1 MKPPNPHDLFIQKIF
16 SQKEESIAFL
26 KTALSPNISNLL
38 DFSKLEH
45 TKESFIG
52 DEYKE
57 SRTDILYR
65 IPLKSGSEIYTYILF
80 EHKSYYD
87 PNIFTQLLRYL
98 SEIYQWQ
105 KKNLGKY
112 QVVLPFVF
120 YHGKRGWDLGIQFLD
135 MFQLSQDERF
145 LSEYIPNF
153 ALHLY
158 QLMPESEDFPTD
170 ILSLKLYLRIL
181 QNIRNEPDQFI
192 QALQKTTMD
201 LSEEKTAWKRLEILR
216 TILEYIFNARKDA
229 EKYYDVEIYKGVEE
243 EYMTFLEK
251 LKYEGVKLGIEKG
264 KMVGKIE
271 GKQEGKLEDARL
283 MKIKGYPISDILE
296 ITKLTEDQLREN
308 GILD

>member
-1 MKPPNPHDLFIQKIF
+1 MTPPNPHDLFIRKIF

-26 KTALSPNISNLL
+26 ETALSPNISKLL

-45 TKESFIG
+45 TKESYIG
-52 DEYKE
+52 EEYKE

-65 IPLKSGSEIYTYILF
+65 IPLKSGSEIYIYILF

-105 KKNLGKY
+105 RKNFGKY

-135 MFQLSQDERF
+135 LFQLSQDERF

-158 QLMPESEDFPTD
+158 QLMPDSEDFSTD

-181 QNIRNEPDQFI
+181 RNIRTEPDLFI
-192 QALQKTTMD
+192 HALQKTTKD
-201 LSEEKTAWKRLEILR
+201 LSEEKTAWKKLEILR
-216 TILEYIFNARKDA
+216 TILEYMDKARMDA
-229 EKYYDVEIYKGVEE
+229 EKYYDVEFYKGVEE

-251 LKYEGVKLGIEKG
+251 SVSISSTIDRKIHCKLLK
-264 KMVGKIE
+264 
-271 GKQEGKLEDARL
+271 
-283 MKIKGYPISDILE
+283 
-296 ITKLTEDQLREN
+296 
-308 GILD
+308 